1 MVWFIFAFLAAFF
14 ESLKD
19 VFSKKGLKNIDEYIV
34 SWSFGFFALPFLI
47 PLLFFIEIP
56 SLGNQFWI
64 ALLVGGSLNVITT
77 ILYMKAIKY
86 SDLSITVPMVTF
98 TPLFLL
104 MTSPLIVDEF
114 PNFLGLIGVLLIV
127 LGSFTLNIKQ
137 RHEGYFAP
145 FKALLKEK
153 GPKLMLLVA
162 FIWSISSNFDKIG
175 VQNSSPIL
183 WVIAVNIFITLVML
197 PIMLYKSQRSVQQ
210 ISTSYKALLPIGL
223 FSALT
228 LIFQMTAI
236 NLTLVAY
243 VISIKRTS
251 AIMSVLF
258 GYFIFKEKGI
268 KERLIGT
275 IIMIIGVLLITLS

>member
-1 MVWFIFAFLAAFF
+1 
-14 ESLKD
+14 
-19 VFSKKGLKNIDEYIV
+19 LKNIDEYIV